1 MSGFIPRVRILTEPG
16 LLYTA
21 IGILGA
27 TVMPHNL
34 FLHSAIVQTR
44 NYPRTAAGAPC
55 KHKGLGRHGHAPQ
68 PVPAQRHRADPEL
81 PAHSRRCAAPS
92 KIGSA
97 GSPKSALWEFP
108 GASDHVGT
116 GSCGGIAC
124 AVNNLHMRRTLF
136 TQDETCPG
144 EGSHL
149 LYAYAAGFGPDFVSV
164 C

>member
-44 NYPRTAAGAPC
+44 NYPRTAVGAPAY
-55 KHKGLGRHGHAPQ
+55 LVLWTVR
-68 PVPAQRHRADPEL
+68 DFL
-81 PAHSRRCAAPS
+81 
-92 KIGSA
+92 IGSMFRR
-97 GSPKSALWEFP
+97 GVEHHVNLLLT
-108 GASDHVGT
+108 ASE
-116 GSCGGIAC
+116 
-124 AVNNLHMRRTLF
+124 
-136 TQDETCPG
+136 QTC
-144 EGSHL
+144 
-149 LYAYAAGFGPDFVSV
+149 